1 MKLGGAYK
9 HQSSRRTGSSHPQSR
24 HRYQP
29 GYSSCDEPGCSAAV
43 RARRERQQRRE
54 CEKRQP
60 IRAAAASY
68 TALLSQAIFDRGARR
83 AVTTSNLSK
92 YSHKSQATG
101 WVACVLTAA
110 PVGHQRPQA
119 AAHTTDKTAAH
130 PPRAAPCESSR
141 RREPGYIAFTS
152 PALTASAGPV
162 QRAARCG
169 CEKASANGGARSV

>member
-1 MKLGGAYK
+1 M
-9 HQSSRRTGSSHPQSR
+9 
-24 HRYQP
+24 
-29 GYSSCDEPGCSAAV
+29 
-43 RARRERQQRRE
+43 QRRCPRPPRHSSGE
-54 CEKRQP
+54 SEKRQP

-141 RREPGYIAFTS
+141 RREPGYSAFTS
-152 PALTASAGPV
+152 PALTASAEPG

-169 CEKASANGGARSV
+169 CEKAWRLLGIPRSRLIIAIIYPQHDES